1 MDKCLNINDKDI
13 QGDCLALYLFAI
25 ILYYGLRILDEYQ
38 FIWFTLKLS
47 RNREHL
53 AENIR
58 DIDFGD
64 DLVAAFLYQLFFFLN
79 RVILKSCRQKRQSR
93 RQI

>member
-13 QGDCLALYLFAI
+13 QGDRLAPYLFAI
-25 ILYYGLRILDEYQ
+25 ILYYALRILDEYH
-38 FIWFTLKLS
+38 FIWFNLKLS

-58 DIDFGD
+58 NIDFGD
-64 DLVAAFLYQLFFFLN
+64 DLVAAFLFQLFFAKN
-79 RVILKSCRQKRQSR
+79 CRRESCNS
-93 RQI
+93 

>member
-13 QGDCLALYLFAI
+13 QGDRLAPYLFAI
-25 ILYYGLRILDEYQ
+25 IFYYALRILDEYQ

-58 DIDFGD
+58 NIDFGD
-64 DLVAAFLYQLFFFLN
+64 DLVAAFLFQLFFTKN
-79 RVILKSCRQKRQSR
+79 CRRESCNS
-93 RQI
+93 

>member
-13 QGDCLALYLFAI
+13 QGDRLAPYLFAI
-25 ILYYGLRILDEYQ
+25 ILYYALRILDEYQ

>member
-13 QGDCLALYLFAI
+13 QGDRLAPYLFAI
-25 ILYYGLRILDEYQ
+25 ILYYALRILDEYQ

-47 RNREHL
+47 RNRKHL

-58 DIDFGD
+58 DTTDFGD
-64 DLVAAFLYQLFFFLN
+64 DLVAAFLIQLFFCKKL
-79 RVILKSCRQKRQSR
+79 ST
-93 RQI
+93 

>member
-13 QGDCLALYLFAI
+13 QGDRLALYLFAI